1 MSNESK
7 SDLVSTRPADSNIST
22 EAVSKRPYARPTL
35 TLLGSVHALT
45 LASTGSTGYGGA
57 GRQPS
62 GG

>member
-45 LASTGSTGYGGA
+45 LAGGA
-57 GRQPS
+57 TIGD
-62 GG
+62 GGALRPA